1 MDQMSL
7 NYVPGNMLIGEKE
20 DSLERQK
27 GFEAIA
33 KITKEHDAIILAQ
46 LANIEDQQGFY
57 KAETTENQILALKRT
72 LWAAK
77 YVYER
82 GFDGILIQFLPAVKD
97 GIVYLELTEK
107 LIETLEKVV
116 RSNIPKEA
124 AFVIGVKLST
134 AKFEAAGVDYDGFM
148 KVLKKVESCNYD
160 FVELAGGSI
169 EFPLE
174 NATSRESLFS
184 KVITSAKSY
193 VPNLSIFAT
202 GGFRTVAAMENAV
215 ASGSLDG
222 IGLARPSASEFDF
235 PNKVL
240 KQQIQSA
247 MWSPFEDDMSLGVPA
262 AAAQIAQAGKTGL
275 KETQFD
281 ANFGISNFA
290 DEKTHQSFLT
300 AKKVRDAE
308 IESMKKEGKLIAGVI
323 QF

>member
-1 MDQMSL
+1 MVEIRRYNVSKVVIPTSLAQPLKLRISKKIAKNRFYKPPMSEYTTHFDPDDLKSTGLPTQQLINAYEKWAFGGFGIIVTGAIIMDQMSL

-57 KAETTENQILALKRT
+57 KAETPENQILALERT

-169 EFPLE
+169 EFPIE

-184 KVITSAKSY
+184 NVITSAKSY
-193 VPNLSIFAT
+193 VPNLSLFAT

-222 IGLARPSASEFDF
+222 IGLARPAAS
-235 PNKVL
+235 
-240 KQQIQSA
+240 
-247 MWSPFEDDMSLGVPA
+247 
-262 AAAQIAQAGKTGL
+262 
-275 KETQFD
+275 
-281 ANFGISNFA
+281 
-290 DEKTHQSFLT
+290 
-300 AKKVRDAE
+300 
-308 IESMKKEGKLIAGVI
+308 
-323 QF
+323 